1 MKLVIKCEA
10 QAKPNDWKE
19 DWNSSNRPVI
29 WGYTDGGDGNNN
41 ITSDGRIILEN
52 EGVSIYLLNTQDR
65 TAEVI
70 FQENIMDSKIANI
83 PSYTT
88 YNSINYNMTKIGDN
102 LFAGNSVLTKVIIP
116 LLLEE
121 IEYSGTM
128 EDWTNITKG
137 SGWNSQTGDYIIKCS
152 DGTINKSGEVL

>member
-1 MKLVIKCEA
+1 ML
-10 QAKPNDWKE
+10 N
-19 DWNSSNRPVI
+19 
-29 WGYTDGGDGNNN
+29 
-41 ITSDGRIILEN
+41 
-52 EGVSIYLLNTQDR
+52 VSIYLLNTQDR

-102 LFAGNSVLTKVIIP
+102 LFAGNSVLTKIVIPFTIKSIGVGAFANC

-128 EDWTNITKG
+128 EDWAKVVVGIAKQEIILLNVPTVQSTNPAKLF
-137 SGWNSQTGDYIIKCS
+137 N
-152 DGTINKSGEVL
+152 

>member
-1 MKLVIKCEA
+1 
-10 QAKPNDWKE
+10 
-19 DWNSSNRPVI
+19 
-29 WGYTDGGDGNNN
+29 
-41 ITSDGRIILEN
+41 
-52 EGVSIYLLNTQDR
+52 
-65 TAEVI
+65 
-70 FQENIMDSKIANI
+70 MDSKIANI

-102 LFAGNSVLTKVIIP
+102 LFAGNSVLTKIVIPFTIESIGVGAFANC

-137 SGWNSQTGDYIIKCS
+137 SGWNSQTGDYVVICS
-152 DGTINKSGEVL
+152 DGTISKSGEVL